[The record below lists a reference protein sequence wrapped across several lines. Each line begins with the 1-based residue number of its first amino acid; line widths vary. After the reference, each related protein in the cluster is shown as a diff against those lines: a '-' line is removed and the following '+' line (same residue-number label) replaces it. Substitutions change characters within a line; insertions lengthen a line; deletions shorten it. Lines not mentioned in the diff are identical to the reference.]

1 MISDDE
7 QIETSSSNTTSSQN
21 PSDEIHL
28 NIENSIA
35 IENVQEETNLIDYTE
50 NHFNTKIQQD
60 LEKIRDMHLTN
71 TGSLFYIQNRR
82 SNSPITISNF
92 DSCNNSNNGSDSDSN
107 NYDTDDDD
115 VVVSNHGYKKL
126 SYRDVEKM
134 INKYYDFSIDNKIS
148 SEVDIL
154 TTYIRGQ
161 KNLYIQSKHFTQR
174 KLNCLM
180 FPCLFISAAITI
192 IAPFIECHHWS
203 TGFISGL
210 NAVIMLCI
218 SLISYL
224 KLESYIEN
232 YLHNVKQYDKLE
244 TALEMTNNKLMF
256 IESHKEKATLVL
268 NKIKEVERKIGEIKE
283 STNTLIPEDVK
294 KLFPII
300 CHINIFSFIKKVEII
315 KKNIIIKFK
324 DVKNEIRYILF
335 KQQLDKDI
343 EDEKYASRLTLL
355 HEVKNKLKNEIFEF
369 LCAYSHIDNIFTKEI
384 KNAEMRK
391 SLWNIL
397 SSLCNQNK
405 KTTYDEINPVI
416 DKYFRFIFADE

>member
-7 QIETSSSNTTSSQN
+7 QIETSSSNTTTSQN
-21 PSDEIHL
+21 QSDEIHL

-35 IENVQEETNLIDYTE
+35 IENIQEETNLIDYTE

-71 TGSLFYIQNRR
+71 TTSSFDIKNIR

-210 NAVIMLCI
+210 NAIIMLCI

-224 KLESYIEN
+224 KLETYIEN

-268 NKIKEVERKIGEIKE
+268 NKIKEIERKIGEIKE

-300 CHINIFSFIKKVEII
+300 CHINIFSF
-315 KKNIIIKFK
+315 
-324 DVKNEIRYILF
+324 
-335 KQQLDKDI
+335 
-343 EDEKYASRLTLL
+343 
-355 HEVKNKLKNEIFEF
+355 
-369 LCAYSHIDNIFTKEI
+369 
-384 KNAEMRK
+384 
-391 SLWNIL
+391 
-397 SSLCNQNK
+397 
-405 KTTYDEINPVI
+405 
-416 DKYFRFIFADE
+416 